1 MLHLLILQQKI
12 LQGKAMAKI
21 IFTLEELTQILLS
34 DELLRGKILRLKV
47 DGEKIHFLIK
57 TNSFILPYIPAS
69 LGFLS
74 FSDNQAIFELTIIS
88 NHLNKIVSRL
98 KQVLPFN
105 LPAYIELEYPK
116 IFVNV
121 DKLLEEKNIKGVRVN
136 DVAIQGDEL
145 IVTTC
150 NI

>member
-1 MLHLLILQQKI
+1 MLQRLILQQKI

-47 DGEKIHFLIK
+47 NGEKIHFVIK
-57 TNSFILPYIPAS
+57 TNAFILPYIPAS

-88 NHLNKIVSRL
+88 NHLNKVVSRL

-116 IFVNV
+116 IFVDV
-121 DKLLEEKNIKGVRVN
+121 DKVLEEKNIKGIRVT
-136 DVAIQGDEL
+136 DVALEGNEL
-145 IVTTC
+145 TVTTC